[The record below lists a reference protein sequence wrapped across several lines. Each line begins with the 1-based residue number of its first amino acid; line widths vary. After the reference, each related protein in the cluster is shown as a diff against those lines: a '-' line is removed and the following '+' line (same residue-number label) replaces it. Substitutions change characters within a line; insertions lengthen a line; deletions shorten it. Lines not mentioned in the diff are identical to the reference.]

1 MAGVE
6 INESR
11 CAYAIGTRPHS
22 MKVSRHWK
30 KLEQEIQ
37 TLENAIAA
45 KPRKAPAF
53 SRSKAA
59 H

>member
-6 INESR
+6 INERSET
-11 CAYAIGTRPHS
+11 AFDE
-22 MKVSRHWK
+22 VSRHWK
-30 KLEQEIQ
+30 EIAPKIQ
-37 TLENAIAA
+37 TLENASTI

-53 SRSKAA
+53 SRSQAA